1 VTHHIGKLCAGA
13 TLFSAR
19 FTPGLSSRGPNIG
32 ALLKKPNTVG
42 KKPANS
48 SQKP

>member
-1 VTHHIGKLCAGA
+1 MGRLCAGA

-19 FTPGLSSRGPNIG
+19 FTPGVSSSGPSTG
-32 ALLKKPNTVG
+32 ALLRNPSTVG
-42 KKPANS
+42 KKPANR